1 MKAKDIMTADLRTC
15 DPQTSAAVAAKLMW
29 DGDCGF
35 LPVIESGRL
44 LGVVTDR
51 DLYIAL
57 AIRNRLASELL
68 VGDVATRTVVT
79 CEPEADIHDALEA
92 MKAHQIRR
100 LPVVGPAGTLLG
112 LISMDDLVR
121 AAGPRRV
128 ITNEQVIETL
138 KAIYADH
145 HAAHVVAV

>member
-1 MKAKDIMTADLRTC
+1 MKVKDIMTADLQTC
-15 DPQTSAAVAAKLMW
+15 DPQMSAAAAAGLMW

-35 LPVIESGRL
+35 LPVVEAGRL

-57 AIRNRLASELL
+57 ATQNRLPSELL
-68 VGDVATRTVVT
+68 VGDVVTRKVIT
-79 CEPEADIHDALEA
+79 CEPDAEIHAALEA
-92 MKAHQIRR
+92 MKAHQVRR
-100 LPVVGPAGTLLG
+100 LPVVGNSGTLLG

-128 ITNEQVIETL
+128 ITHEQIIETL
-138 KAIYADH
+138 KEIYSHH

>member
-1 MKAKDIMTADLRTC
+1 MKVKDIMTADLQTC
-15 DPQTSAAVAAKLMW
+15 DPQMSAAAAAGLMW

-35 LPVIESGRL
+35 LPVVEAGTL

-57 AIRNRLASELL
+57 ATQNRRPSELL
-68 VGDVATRTVVT
+68 VGDVATRTVIT
-79 CEPEADIHDALEA
+79 CEPDADIHAALEA

-100 LPVVGPAGTLLG
+100 LPVVGNSGTLLG

-128 ITNEQVIETL
+128 ITHEQIIETL
-138 KAIYADH
+138 KAIYSRH
-145 HAAHVVAV
+145 HAADVVAV

>member
-1 MKAKDIMTADLRTC
+1 MKVKDIMTADLRTC
-15 DPQTSAAVAAKLMW
+15 DPQTSAAAAAELMW

-35 LPVIESGRL
+35 LPVVATGRL
-44 LGVVTDR
+44 VGVVTDR

-57 AIRNRLASELL
+57 ATRNRLASELR

-79 CEPEADIHDALEA
+79 CEPEADIHAALDA

-100 LPVVGPAGTLLG
+100 LPVVGSGGTLLG

-121 AAGPRRV
+121 EAGPRRV
-128 ITNEQVIETL
+128 ITNDQVVETL
-138 KAIYADH
+138 RAIYSDH

>member
-1 MKAKDIMTADLRTC
+1 MKVKDIMTADLQTC
-15 DPQTSAAVAAKLMW
+15 DPQMSAAAAAGLMW

-35 LPVIESGRL
+35 LPVVETGRL

-57 AIRNRLASELL
+57 ATQNRRPSELL
-68 VGDVATRTVVT
+68 VGDVATRKVIT
-79 CEPEADIHDALEA
+79 CEPDADIHAALEA

-100 LPVVGPAGTLLG
+100 LPVVGNGGTLLG
-112 LISMDDLVR
+112 VISMDDLVR

-128 ITNEQVIETL
+128 ITHEQIIETL
-138 KAIYADH
+138 KAIYSRH
-145 HAAHVVAV
+145 HAADVVAV